1 MACCPVPVLACLM
14 VLGLLAPACV
24 PALPAPVA
32 GADLLPALVWVAV
45 ECCAVV
51 LVERAYPL
59 DLPSECFAEP

>member
-1 MACCPVPVLACLM
+1 M
-14 VLGLLAPACV
+14 VLGLLAPVSV
-24 PALPAPVA
+24 PPLPAPLA
-32 GADLLPALVWVAV
+32 AADLLPALVWVAV